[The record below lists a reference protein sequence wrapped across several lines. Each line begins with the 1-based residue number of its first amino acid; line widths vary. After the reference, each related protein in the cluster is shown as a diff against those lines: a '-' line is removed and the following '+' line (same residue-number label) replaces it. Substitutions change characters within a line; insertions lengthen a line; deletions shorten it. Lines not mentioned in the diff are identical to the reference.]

1 MKEKRKKKGKFIKI
15 LEYAAVY
22 LLILISRALPLK
34 FIKIISN
41 FLGDML
47 YLLVPRRRNI
57 AIENLKNA
65 FRDKKTEKEIKEIAR
80 QSCRSLFLTFL
91 ETIKLRFLLTPLE
104 NNKILTGLTEIDAS
118 KALRANNKELY
129 ELFDKAK
136 EIHDKSGGCIFV
148 TPHIGNWEI
157 LLYVTSSVGIPLTV
171 VVRPLDNNYLEKLL
185 YSNRVA
191 SGQVIIPKKNAL
203 VALQKTL
210 RQGKSI
216 GMLPDQSTMKGIS
229 VNFFGR
235 KATTTPV
242 PAILAITYKRPIVVI
257 ACCRKS
263 GNYQYEGFVCDPIW
277 PEEFK
282 SKKAEIFRLTEE
294 MNRTMESIIQK
305 YPEQYLWI
313 HNRWKTYKDKREF
326 MVK

>member
-1 MKEKRKKKGKFIKI
+1 MKKKRKKKGEFIKI

-22 LLILISRALPLK
+22 VLILISRALPLK
-34 FIKIISN
+34 FVKIISN
-41 FLGDML
+41 FLGDLL

-57 AIENLKNA
+57 AIENLRNA
-65 FRDKKTEKEIKEIAR
+65 FRDKKNEKEIKEIAR
-80 QSCRSLFLTFL
+80 QSCRSFFLTFL
-91 ETIKLRFLLTPLE
+91 EVIKLRFLLTE
-104 NNKILTGLTEIDAS
+104 TGAINNLGAS
-118 KALRANNKELY
+118 SEDLIECFR
-129 ELFDKAK
+129 KAK

-157 LLYVTSSVGIPLTV
+157 LPHVSASVGIPLTV
-171 VVRPLDNNYLEKLL
+171 VVRPLDNNYLEKLI
-185 YSNRVA
+185 YSNRAA

-203 VALQKTL
+203 AALQKTL

-263 GNYQYEGFVCDPIW
+263 GNYQYEGFVCNPIW

-282 SKKAEIFRLTEE
+282 SEKTEIFRLTEE

-313 HNRWKTYKDKREF
+313 HNRWKTYKDKREILS
-326 MVK
+326 